1 MMFFKRSLAVVVAGA
16 SVAIVAT
23 AFLGPDTKNLIT
35 SVFKEEIRN
44 SLSGRVGT
52 DGPILIV
59 KIDDTKMAHPQIGLE
74 QADIVYIEQVE
85 GGLTRLAAV
94 YSSQIPKEIGPVR
107 SARISDLELFS
118 QFGKVGFAY
127 SGAQAKLRPEI
138 CICQSL

>member
-1 MMFFKRSLAVVVAGA
+1 MFFKRSLALVVAGA

-23 AFLGPDTKNLIT
+23 AFLGRDSQNFIT

-94 YSSQIPKEIGPVR
+94 Y
-107 SARISDLELFS
+107 L
-118 QFGKVGFAY
+118 
-127 SGAQAKLRPEI
+127 
-138 CICQSL
+138 SLIHI